1 MKDKKEVLPFWNS
14 FFPYSMSSVVR
25 KFSVTKRKVDIQLTV
40 EHTGLNC
47 VGLLYF
53 YFFPIIMLAL
63 HIQGFTPTVNQLQNE
78 NNIIAFL
85 ITDSKTW
92 IENTVFSPCLVQ
104 SVDVKGPD
112 CS

>member
-1 MKDKKEVLPFWNS
+1 
-14 FFPYSMSSVVR
+14 MSSVVR

-63 HIQGFTPTVNQLQNE
+63 PIQGFTLTVNQLQNE
-78 NNIIAFL
+78 NSIIAFL